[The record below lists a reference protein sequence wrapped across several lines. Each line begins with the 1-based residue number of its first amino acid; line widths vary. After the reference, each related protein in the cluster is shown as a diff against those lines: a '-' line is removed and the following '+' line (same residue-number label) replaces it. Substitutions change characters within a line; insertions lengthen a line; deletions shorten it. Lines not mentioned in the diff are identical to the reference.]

1 MCPWTSVRGVDRT
14 RRDTPPRRCVK
25 RVCCKLTHDRACA
38 CPVCVPRPR
47 GAQGRG
53 GLFFA
58 RGDDYI
64 SYTPAAV
71 EIWRYRRA
79 LASVSFH
86 ISLFMSFLLSS
97 GNYFRPAPA
106 QARRHQQRS
115 GWFRSKATAGLGTWW
130 KPPSHAR
137 QRTRAVAQRMTWTIL
152 HRHTQ
157 RLPLGTQLLLQEV
170 GRPSTS
176 TCNHALRA
184 RPALMV

>member
-1 MCPWTSVRGVDRT
+1 MTERALVP
-14 RRDTPPRRCVK
+14 CVF
-25 RVCCKLTHDRACA
+25 LA
-38 CPVCVPRPR
+38 PEVPT
-47 GAQGRG
+47 AQGRG
-53 GLFFA
+53 GREAMIIYTTPEYLHVLHLSRF
-58 RGDDYI
+58 GDYKG
-64 SYTPAAV
+64 PACL
-71 EIWRYRRA
+71 W
-79 LASVSFH
+79 SFH